1 MNTQRP
7 ECNDANDAVA
17 GYGLSMVTLY
27 HLVSFPTADA
37 AEVHPL
43 PPMLEGQVAVL
54 GTTGLEDTE
63 AVARVG
69 SLFDSPLYR
78 ADQDS
83 FLLHPAAS
91 RPSFLDRNHLP
102 TEVLDEKPALRRL
115 VESEGRPIL
124 RRDVDGGLHF
134 RADLHHAQA
143 LERALAPTDL
153 DAAERATVH
162 EVYEQL
168 FHHHAFTGR
177 SGGMHGYEGIG
188 SIYWHMV
195 AKLLLAVQERS
206 IEVATH
212 GGDPAIAD
220 RLERAYR
227 RIRDG
232 LGFRKGPALY
242 GAFPTDGYSHTP
254 APAGAQQPGMTG
266 QVKEEVLTRM
276 GELGLRISDGGL
288 TLSRPMLPPEELW
301 WTDDG
306 GAAGYRFTVC
316 ATPIPVVRGDADRVR
331 IIRDDGAEVERSGR
345 TLTREESAEIFDRRG
360 TIAAV
365 EFCTA

>member
-102 TEVLDEKPALRRL
+102 TEVLDEKPALRRP

-134 RADLHHAQA
+134 RADPHHAQA

-153 DAAERATVH
+153 DVAERATVH

-188 SIYWHMV
+188 SISWHMV

-227 RIRDG
+227 RIR
-232 LGFRKGPALY
+232 
-242 GAFPTDGYSHTP
+242 
-254 APAGAQQPGMTG
+254 
-266 QVKEEVLTRM
+266 
-276 GELGLRISDGGL
+276 DGGL

-365 EFCTA
+365 EFRTA